1 MMTDQIKN
9 VDIEG
14 RKKRFT
20 DIDRMVDD
28 GLSGGYV
35 TDKDENALMVEATSQ
50 IKESAPTINGEN
62 DDRKD

>member
-1 MMTDQIKN
+1 MTEPNKN

-35 TDKDENALMVEATSQ
+35 TEKDENALMVEATSQ
-50 IKESAPTINGEN
+50 VKESEPTINGKTDE
-62 DDRKD
+62 RKV